1 MPPGRAQSDVG
12 RRDLALDIIAN
23 VGGRE
28 AIRLRSDIYWAARRW
43 REASEQIELYYAD
56 RWRDFKPL
64 DPQEKGDVIRAVLG
78 YALAEDSLG
87 LARFREKYAPL
98 MSGEADQAL
107 METASKPASTNSAD
121 FAQIAKMA
129 ASVDTLDGFL
139 RDMKARF
146 PDSST
151 KAVLPPGAERADPE
165 PTGVLPAIAGLKRA
179 DAAR

>member
-1 MPPGRAQSDVG
+1 
-12 RRDLALDIIAN
+12 
-23 VGGRE
+23 
-28 AIRLRSDIYWAARRW
+28 
-43 REASEQIELYYAD
+43 
-56 RWRDFKPL
+56 
-64 DPQEKGDVIRAVLG
+64 VLG

-107 METASKPASTNSAD
+107 METASRPASTNSAD

-146 PDSST
+146 PDSSA
-151 KAVLPPGAERADPE
+151 KAVLPPPGAEQADPE